1 MLCYCRH
8 AGVRSLL
15 SLFCLKIVR
24 RIWKIQLST
33 ISPDPFFSVFQ
44 NCKCLVQFC
53 FNFRVHE
60 TIREAKI
67 ETSSLEVH
75 VHSLNFMHTPRKGFN
90 NFQFGLRFQFG
101 IFGIFLFSLIWD
113 HMGLKVSNISSESIH
128 KIQTIHVYSYS
139 RYLSQL
145 LKELK
150 IKILNFYNFFLFSF
164 CPFTMVVSGELQN
177 VVYLENKWSY
187 SKMDQPLVLVANYIV
202 YRDTFDR

>member
-1 MLCYCRH
+1 
-8 AGVRSLL
+8 
-15 SLFCLKIVR
+15 
-24 RIWKIQLST
+24 
-33 ISPDPFFSVFQ
+33 
-44 NCKCLVQFC
+44 
-53 FNFRVHE
+53 
-60 TIREAKI
+60 
-67 ETSSLEVH
+67 
-75 VHSLNFMHTPRKGFN
+75 
-90 NFQFGLRFQFG
+90 
-101 IFGIFLFSLIWD
+101 
-113 HMGLKVSNISSESIH
+113 MGLKVSNISSESIH